1 MANLL
6 SYCTYDFADLVLQ
19 IQNRL
24 KNKEAWLDT
33 YRSGTGEMLIEFLA
47 YVLNLGLFYTER
59 RAEESYI
66 LTAKNVSSIRNLVA
80 LLNYQPKRKTSAT
93 GNLTFSI
100 PSILTKS
107 VYIPKYTECQTSDG
121 LKFITNESAA
131 IGKGL
136 TSVSISS
143 VQGELIQKEITSDG
157 STDQE
162 YLINDTNVENSA
174 STINPTLR
182 VIISGTEW
190 TKVDSFIYSSSVD
203 KHFRVITEME
213 GTASVK
219 FGDDVNGKSPG
230 SGSVITIQYVKS
242 SGLAGNVT
250 YTGKIKTITSTIY
263 DEDGAIVSNVS
274 VDNLGSFLGG
284 DDEEDIEE
292 IRYEAPRV
300 FKTGDRAV
308 TKEDFISILE
318 NYPGVADA
326 NVWGENEEVAA
337 ANAAGAVPPVSADY
351 EMLNKVK
358 MCVILQEWKNL
369 DKDLDDDFEETLSD
383 YIYNKSMLTVK
394 YEFIIPVGLLVIP
407 TLIVKVTTGYSISQT
422 GTDISGVL
430 EDQFKLGDTTKLGAI
445 IKYSKV
451 ISAIQD
457 LDGVAYCSMT
467 LEIKKVLSSTYDSI
481 HDFGAAL
488 DALPIKP
495 ETVRLFIGTASAPV
509 ATDVSNL
516 AGTVGTFT
524 ASGISGTINYTTGV
538 LTIDISPTPSSA
550 YVRYQQDQNSNI
562 VPGFSEIAKLDSID
576 KTISME

>member
-6 SYCTYDFADLVLQ
+6 SYTDYDFSSLVLQ

-100 PSILTKS
+100 PFILTKS

-182 VIISGTEW
+182 VIISGAEW

-213 GTASVK
+213 GTASIK

-230 SGSVITIQYVKS
+230 GGSVITIQYVKS

-250 YTGKIKTITSTIY
+250 YTGKITAITSTIY

-274 VDNLGSFLGG
+274 VTNLGSFLGG

-308 TKEDFISILE
+308 TKEDFTSILE

-326 NVWGENEEVAA
+326 NVWGENEEAA
-337 ANAAGAVPPVSADY
+337 AAVPPVSAVH

-358 MCVILQEWKNL
+358 MCVILQEWG
-369 DKDLDDDFEETLSD
+369 DIDDDFKETLSD

-394 YEFIIPVGLLVIP
+394 YEFITPVKLLVIP

-430 EDQFKLGDTTKLGAI
+430 EDQFKLGDTTKLGTI

-457 LDGVAYCSMT
+457 LDSVAYCSMT
-467 LEIKKVLSSTYDSI
+467 LEIKKVLSSTYDSV
-481 HDFGAAL
+481 HDFGATL
-488 DALPIKP
+488 DATSIKP
-495 ETVRLFIGTASAPV
+495 ESVRLFINGTYV
-509 ATDVSNL
+509 TVDTNDGD
-516 AGTVGTFT
+516 GTGTFSS
-524 ASGISGTINYTTGV
+524 AGGYIISGDINYSTGV
-538 LTIDISPTPSSA
+538 LTVNISGSPASVF
-550 YVRYQQDQNSNI
+550 VRYVQDADSNI
-562 VPGFSEIAKLDSID
+562 IPSFQQIAKLDSID

>member
-100 PSILTKS
+100 LSILTKS

-131 IGKGL
+131 IGKGQL
-136 TSVSISS
+136 SVSISS

-213 GTASVK
+213 GTASIK

-250 YTGKIKTITSTIY
+250 YTGKITAITSTIY

-337 ANAAGAVPPVSADY
+337 AVPPVSADY

-358 MCVILQEWKNL
+358 MCVILQEWE
-369 DKDLDDDFEETLSD
+369 DLDDDFKETLSD

-394 YEFIIPVGLLVIP
+394 YEFITPVYLLVIP

-481 HDFGAAL
+481 HDFGATL

-538 LTIDISPTPSSA
+538 LTIYISPTPSSA
-550 YVRYQQDQNSNI
+550 HVRYQQDQNSNI